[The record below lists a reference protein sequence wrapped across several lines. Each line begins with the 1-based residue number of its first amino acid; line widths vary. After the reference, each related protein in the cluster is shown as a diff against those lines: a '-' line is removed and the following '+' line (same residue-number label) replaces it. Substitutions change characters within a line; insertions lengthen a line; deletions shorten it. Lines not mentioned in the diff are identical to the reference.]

1 MSPRSFYLS
10 FLLGLHVPQRA
21 LTAGIMNMKELIQ
34 ETLWRK
40 ASRIRK
46 DNNDVDS
53 MLWGLGL
60 VFLKYMS
67 HAFDRMFLELK
78 RDEIKRLHENL
89 FYIPRESHWE
99 YVMERADRMGIGNVL
114 DEAMEDIERVNPTVQ
129 KILPREYA
137 SPDIRP
143 DQLALFLKMLGDIPK
158 EYFRT
163 GEILQGVFGYFIR
176 NYLAAGDKR
185 QESICTPPCID
196 KLAVAMV
203 GPLKGKI
210 FDPCCG
216 VGSMLVESQAYIL
229 RNLHLV
235 NTSLKNLV
243 KKNLVK
249 TTDQI
254 VFYGQESRLTNF
266 RLCRMNLAIHG
277 VDGTQVG
284 WNNESSLDKDLH
296 PDLKADYISCAPPIN
311 SRYSDWMRYIVSH
324 LSLGGVASVILS
336 KDSLSNSSPLLAAMI
351 DENNVSKKSAGHI
364 QVNCIVALPAQLF
377 QSTGTSACL
386 WLFGRGKGRIS
397 GAINQDSEVL
407 FIDAS
412 SNIPGIPRKFR
423 NRELSN
429 SEIDEIA
436 GIFRRWQAQNGAYK
450 DVKGFCRSLDWKTI
464 KRNHFNLA
472 PERYV

>member
-1 MSPRSFYLS
+1 
-10 FLLGLHVPQRA
+10 
-21 LTAGIMNMKELIQ
+21 MKELIQ

-46 DNNDVDS
+46 DNDGVDS

-67 HAFDRMFLELK
+67 YTFDHMFLELK
-78 RDEIKRLHENL
+78 KDEKKQKKRLQENL
-89 FYIPRESHWE
+89 FYIPQESHWE
-99 YVMERADRMGIGNVL
+99 YVMERAKRMGIGSVL
-114 DEAMEDIERVNPTVQ
+114 DKAMADIERVNPTVQ

-163 GEILQGVFGYFIR
+163 DEILQSVFGYFIR

-185 QESICTPPCID
+185 QESICTPECID
-196 KLAVAMV
+196 KLVVAMV
-203 GPLKGKI
+203 GPMKGKI

-216 VGSMLVESQAYIL
+216 VGGMLVESQAFIL

-254 VFYGQESRLTNF
+254 VFCGQESRLTNF
-266 RLCRMNLAIHG
+266 RLCRMNLAVHG

-296 PDLKADYISCAPPIN
+296 PDLKADYIFCAPPIN

-324 LSLGGVASVILS
+324 LSLGGVAGVILS
-336 KDSLSNSSPLLAAMI
+336 KDSLSNASSILTALAN
-351 DENNVSKKSAGHI
+351 ENNALKKPAGNT

-377 QSTGTSACL
+377 QSTGLTACL
-386 WLFGRGKGRIS
+386 WLLGRGKGRIS
-397 GAINQDSEVL
+397 GAGNQDRNVL

-412 SNIPGIPRKFR
+412 SNIPGVPRKIR
-423 NRELSN
+423 NKELSN
-429 SEIDEIA
+429 PEIDEIA
-436 GIFRRWQAQNGAYK
+436 GIFRRWQVQNGEYK
-450 DVKGFCRSLDWKTI
+450 DVKGFCKSLDWNTI
-464 KRNHFNLA
+464 KRNHFNLS